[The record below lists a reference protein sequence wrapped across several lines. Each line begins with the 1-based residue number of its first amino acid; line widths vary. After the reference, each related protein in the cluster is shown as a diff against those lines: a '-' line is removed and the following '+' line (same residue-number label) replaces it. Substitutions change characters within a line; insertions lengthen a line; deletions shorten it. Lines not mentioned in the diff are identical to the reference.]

1 MWGELTNMQGI
12 LDQNTIAA
20 ALINRTRGS
29 FGEKIGVMASL
40 FGCWHKRLTR
50 PIADRNMSYCA
61 CLDCGARKRF
71 DTEEF
76 RTAGPFYYPPMVQSE
91 VFDLGL

>member
-1 MWGELTNMQGI
+1 MQGI
-12 LDQNTIAA
+12 LEQNTIAA
-20 ALINRTRGS
+20 SLINRTRGS
-29 FGEKIGVMASL
+29 VGEKIGLMASL

-50 PIADRNMSYCA
+50 PIADKNMSYRA

-76 RTAGPFYYPPMVQSE
+76 RTSGPFYYPPIVKSE
-91 VFDLGL
+91 NV

>member
-1 MWGELTNMQGI
+1 MWGEATNMQGI
-12 LDQNTIAA
+12 LEQNTIAA
-20 ALINRTRGS
+20 ALINRTRGPV
-29 FGEKIGVMASL
+29 GEKIGVMASL

-50 PIADRNMSYCA
+50 PMGDKDMSYCT

-76 RTAGPFYYPPMVQSE
+76 RTAGPFYYPPTVSSE
-91 VFDLGL
+91 VFDLSL